1 MFDIAILGGGPA
13 GLTAGLYAAR
23 AGYRTILIERGFAG
37 GQASTTDKLENY
49 PGFPG
54 GVGGPEL
61 MMAFE
66 QQAQAFGLEE
76 RYGEVTAVDFARRV
90 VAVDGEEISA
100 RAFILALGAKRR
112 ELGIPGETENIG
124 RGVSYCATCDG
135 AFYRGKRVAVI
146 GGGDTAI
153 EDALYLARFARV
165 TLIHRRTEL
174 RARGAAVQRAKE
186 NPAIDWM
193 LGRNVQSI
201 HREEGALRL
210 DFKEGESLG
219 VDGVFV
225 AVGTV
230 PQTEFLRGAL
240 EMDAA
245 GYILAGEDTS
255 TSVPGVFCA
264 GDCRKKPLRQVITAA
279 SDGAVAAYMAGRYLE
294 EN

>member
-66 QQAQAFGLEE
+66 QQAQGFGLEE
-76 RYGEVTAVDFARRV
+76 RYGEVTSVDLARRV
-90 VAVDGEEISA
+90 AAVDGEEISA

-165 TLIHRRTEL
+165 TLIHRRAEL
-174 RARGAAVQRAKE
+174 RARGAAVLRAKE

-201 HREEGALRL
+201 HREEEALRL

>member
-1 MFDIAILGGGPA
+1 MFDIAVLGGGPA

-76 RYGEVTAVDFARRV
+76 KYGEVTAVDFARRV

-153 EDALYLARFARV
+153 EDALYLARFAQV

-201 HREEGALRL
+201 HREGGALRL

>member
-153 EDALYLARFARV
+153 EDALYLARFAQV
-165 TLIHRRTEL
+165 TLIHRRAEL
-174 RARGAAVQRAKE
+174 RARGAAVLRAKE

-201 HREEGALRL
+201 HREEEALRL

-245 GYILAGEDTS
+245 GYILAGEDTA